1 MKAKSRPAYGRNSM
15 RSATARITRA
25 FAVAEFIG
33 GKGKTCMILAPG
45 ANLTRVLAVGIGK
58 PADLTQKILE
68 EAGGAIAAISH
79 RKRLS
84 LSASIR
90 LSPQQAAEVALGAV
104 LRSYRF
110 DRYRTKEKP
119 EDKPK
124 LSKLTILAAEPAKA
138 KSAWEP
144 LDATAKGVFL
154 TRDLVSEP
162 PNVLDPPEM
171 AERCRKLSE
180 LGLKVEIF
188 GPKEMAKL
196 GFGALLGVSQG
207 SVKEP
212 RMVVMQWNG
221 AGGNGRKLKD
231 KPVVFVG
238 KGVTF
243 DTGGISIKPAGGM
256 EDMKWDMAG
265 AGTVIGL
272 MAALA
277 GRKAKVDA
285 VGLVG
290 LVENMP
296 SGNAQRPGDVVTS
309 YSGQTIEVIN
319 TDAEGR
325 LVLADVIWYAQQK
338 YDPKFMVDLATLT
351 GAIIIG
357 LGHEYAGLFSNDDE
371 LSQKLADRGSGD
383 RGTRV
388 ADAVGR
394 GLRQADPLRHRR
406 HEERRRPAWRLDHR
420 RPVHPA
426 LRQRQTLGASGYC
439 RHGVEHEGHRRRP
452 QRSDRFWGTAA
463 RSPGRGSLRALMT
476 EIGFYHLTR
485 STLVQALP
493 QLLARTL
500 AAGQRALVLVRDA
513 ADLDALST
521 ALWADPAWLPHG
533 TVSDGDPD
541 LQPIWLSTEAE
552 PLNGARFL
560 FLVDGANTDRLES
573 TRASSICSMATIPKP
588 LRPRGSDGRRP
599 RTSGSR
605 LGLLAT
611 DRNRVAKAD
620 LKGES
625 RSDGSLSLLPRRL
638 RV

>member
-1 MKAKSRPAYGRNSM
+1 MLD
-15 RSATARITRA
+15 IA
-25 FAVAEFIG
+25 FAKPALPKSGALVLLIHEGETPSALWAQLDETTGGAIARALEVAEFKG
-33 GKGKTCMILAPG
+33 GKGKSCTILAPG
-45 ANLTRVLAVGIGK
+45 ANLTRVLAVGLGK
-58 PADLTQKILE
+58 PADMTQRNLE
-68 EAGGAIAAISH
+68 EAGGAIIIALARETAVTVAS
-79 RKRLS
+79 S
-84 LSASIR
+84 ALSA
-90 LSPQQAAEVALGAV
+90 QQAAEVALGAV

-124 LSKLTILAAEPAKA
+124 LSKLTMLTAEVPKAKA
-138 KSAWEP
+138 AWEP
-144 LDATAKGVFL
+144 LEATAKGVFI

-180 LGLKVEIF
+180 VGLKVEIL

-212 RMVVMQWNG
+212 RMVVLHWNG
-221 AGGNGRKLKD
+221 ASGNARKLKD

-285 VGLVG
+285 IGLVG

-296 SGNAQRPGDVVTS
+296 SGSAQRPGDVVTS

-357 LGHEYAGLFSNDDE
+357 LGHEYAGLFSNDDA
-371 LSQKLADRGSGD
+371 LSQN
-383 RGTRV
+383 
-388 ADAVGR
+388 
-394 GLRQADPLRHRR
+394 
-406 HEERRRPAWRLDHR
+406 
-420 RPVHPA
+420 
-426 LRQRQTLGASGYC
+426 
-439 RHGVEHEGHRRRP
+439 
-452 QRSDRFWGTAA
+452 
-463 RSPGRGSLRALMT
+463 
-476 EIGFYHLTR
+476 LT
-485 STLVQALP
+485 
-493 QLLARTL
+493 
-500 AAGQRALVLVRDA
+500 AAGQATGERVWRMP
-513 ADLDALST
+513 LD
-521 ALWADPAWLPHG
+521 
-533 TVSDGDPD
+533 
-541 LQPIWLSTEAE
+541 EA
-552 PLNGARFL
+552 
-560 FLVDGANTDRLES
+560 
-573 TRASSICSMATIPKP
+573 
-588 LRPRGSDGRRP
+588 
-599 RTSGSR
+599 
-605 LGLLAT
+605 
-611 DRNRVAKAD
+611 
-620 LKGES
+620 
-625 RSDGSLSLLPRRL
+625 
-638 RV
+638 